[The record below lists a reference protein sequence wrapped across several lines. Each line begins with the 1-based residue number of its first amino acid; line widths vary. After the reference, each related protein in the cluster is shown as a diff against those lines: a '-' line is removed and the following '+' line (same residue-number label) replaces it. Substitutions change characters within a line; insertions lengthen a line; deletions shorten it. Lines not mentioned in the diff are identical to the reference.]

1 MIRIDHISFEF
12 AAADERFV
20 HDLYADWDGFCRNCF
35 EKTVDECFSPLD
47 KDRVLREIE
56 LLELDLGG
64 ILEED
69 FYREFPRR
77 LKAELL
83 KVLPSWGIPTES
95 ERKKTDASR
104 LENLLFYLEHG
115 YQKVEWDDSAF
126 GLTEELDWAVSQ
138 QALHAESIVSLC
150 MKKNHALRRLLW
162 QTSDDKALIRLYADL
177 LSTSSFGLHEK
188 RRFLAILLEMKPGIP
203 VRFIHEDTDDNRL
216 QGMAELLDTLSVRRI
231 METETEEHA
240 EVDLPPYW
248 HYLYEW
254 LINYYPFNG
263 IAIFGGKGDFICHL
277 HHRLLTFIR
286 KRNYSFYLS
295 KQELTVN
302 FLLEVFGT
310 DYYRDVLNAIYDLQP
325 HYADGSPV
333 YDGYLNR
340 ELYRIFLQLSLLR
353 LPMAGES
360 PKEKL
365 DSGWKQT
372 AYSTDMEMVAEYL
385 NDTQKSI
392 ADKRSLFRLLTKEK
406 PEILMD
412 WLQSE
417 AAKDN
422 ALLSVIANMVD
433 TDLLNR
439 LLSSVSFMAMEV
451 VDQVRTYLLN
461 HISKTEWLKGISET
475 QFNFIFCKAVLLWI
489 ENEHCGLSE
498 SERIEQL
505 LHQFYQEISSGS
517 NESSIKI
524 LSEKLYLSE
533 DVWKQDA
540 GNGKI
545 RVDILKLRQI
555 LADKSIPELVKRR
568 MTALFLEQ
576 SIENEENAIWLLHE
590 HEVLEYTLTLIS
602 EPVLEEI
609 IRQSVVRMNGI
620 SHITEL
626 LSLFDW
632 LVTNEQ
638 ALSAYLKDR
647 TSGLKVQMVLWLA
660 KVSQSSIKM
669 EGTAREILYL
679 LLMALFGKE
688 NIPVVIKQIFQ
699 GSIRETETRN
709 EEYDDMEAV
718 LDLLM
723 TIEAGNGNPAKV
735 RFEEWVRKTKKDS
748 DILPI
753 LLENRWNAGN
763 GFTDWLEDATIS
775 TDGKRELL
783 QRMVVEK
790 VHEWV
795 GLLRR
800 QPEESK
806 AVMFVATYLSAPL
819 LLQSVAQADF
829 RQAAVLSETIEWLQ
843 CKADGIPF
851 LTGNDRLLST
861 ALSEAL
867 LFFMQDRDT
876 LGGRSLTEKEVVKKF
891 LAHLYF
897 VYTGKTD
904 FQSDAEWTNLPVNLA
919 VDLEME
925 VWQDVRED
933 EFADVLLQ
941 KNISNTIFSHHIV
954 SVLEKYPEKFLA
966 WLEKDADLVL
976 IKRIV
981 DVSDITIL
989 GQLSLFLSAIAGFE
1003 YPDDFR
1009 RLTGWLSSATFVVY
1023 CPVPDDFRRLTGWLS
1038 RFANDRIFTSD
1049 ITRVL
1054 LLWVRETNWK
1064 KQTPE
1069 QMEDYFISRLF
1080 GKNVARLPIEWITD
1094 NTLPESVR
1102 KRMLYNHI
1110 FFRPKEL
1117 LDYIRQSVVRN
1128 TLHTDKWLEWM
1139 NTGEWLRLVAS
1150 LSLSQ
1155 AELLQQ
1161 VMDYILIS
1169 YPVQKEHLET
1179 ALATYIIEN
1188 PSEEWAYNS
1197 REEKIRSFVKSLPI
1211 LQEKTENEFKNIVNM
1226 ISEKL
1231 MPEEEK
1237 NWLTGEP
1244 MSDPKIFFIDNA
1256 GLCLLSAWFLRLLS
1270 MLDYLNE
1277 ARKDIK
1283 DTKSRIRAIFLLQ
1296 YLTCQEEKEYRET
1309 ELVFNRLLVGLPM
1322 HIPLPKRL
1330 ELTAE
1335 EKQIADS
1342 LLSAVKAYWPKM
1354 NGTSMKGFLQS
1365 FVTRTGRLEEQ
1376 DEKWVLTVD
1385 DKAFD
1390 ILLDSIPW
1398 GFRQIRLPWLKKY
1411 IQVKWHE
1418 KQEF

>member
-64 ILEED
+64 IPEED

-138 QALHAESIVSLC
+138 QALHAESIASLC

-162 QTSDDKALIRLYADL
+162 QTSDDKALIRLYTDL
-177 LSTSSFGLHEK
+177 LSMSSFGLHEK

-372 AYSTDMEMVAEYL
+372 AYPTDMEMVAEYL

-406 PEILMD
+406 PEILTD

-417 AAKDN
+417 ATKDN
-422 ALLSVIANMVD
+422 ALFSVIANMVD

-461 HISKTEWLKGISET
+461 HISKTEYLKGISET

-517 NESSIKI
+517 NESSNKI

-609 IRQSVVRMNGI
+609 IRQSVLQMNGI

-647 TSGLKVQMVLWLA
+647 TFGLKVQMVLWLA

-699 GSIRETETRN
+699 GSIRETETGN

-735 RFEEWVRKTKKDS
+735 RFEEWVRQTKKDS
-748 DILPI
+748 DVLPI
-753 LLENRWNAGN
+753 LLENRWSAGN

-876 LGGRSLTEKEVVKKF
+876 LGGRSLTEKEVVKKI

-989 GQLSLFLSAIAGFE
+989 GQLSLFLSAVAGFE
-1003 YPDDFR
+1003 Y
-1009 RLTGWLSSATFVVY
+1009 
-1023 CPVPDDFRRLTGWLS
+1023 PDDFRRLTGWLS

-1080 GKNVARLPIEWITD
+1080 GKNVARLPIEWIAD

-1110 FFRPKEL
+1110 FFQPKEL

-1211 LQEKTENEFKNIVNM
+1211 LQEKTENELKNIVNM

-1237 NWLTGEP
+1237 NWLIGEP

-1296 YLTCQEEKEYRET
+1296 YLTYQEEKEYRET

-1342 LLSAVKAYWPKM
+1342 LLSAVKAHWPKM

-1390 ILLDSIPW
+1390 ILLDSVPW

-1418 KQEF
+1418 K

>member
-64 ILEED
+64 IPEED

-162 QTSDDKALIRLYADL
+162 QTSDDKALIRLYTDL
-177 LSTSSFGLHEK
+177 LSMSSFGLHEK

-372 AYSTDMEMVAEYL
+372 AYPTDMEMVAEYL

-406 PEILMD
+406 PEILTD

-422 ALLSVIANMVD
+422 ALFSVIANMVD

-461 HISKTEWLKGISET
+461 HISKTEYLKGISET

-517 NESSIKI
+517 NESSNKI

-609 IRQSVVRMNGI
+609 IRQSVLRMNGI

-647 TSGLKVQMVLWLA
+647 TFGLKVQMVLWLA

-699 GSIRETETRN
+699 GSIRETETGN

-753 LLENRWNAGN
+753 LLENRWSAGN

-904 FQSDAEWTNLPVNLA
+904 FQSDTEWTNLPVNLA

-1009 RLTGWLSSATFVVY
+1009 RLTGWLS
-1023 CPVPDDFRRLTGWLS
+1023 

-1080 GKNVARLPIEWITD
+1080 GKNVARLPIEWIAD

-1211 LQEKTENEFKNIVNM
+1211 LQEKTENELKNIVNM

-1237 NWLTGEP
+1237 NWLIGEP

-1342 LLSAVKAYWPKM
+1342 LLSAVKAHWPKM

-1390 ILLDSIPW
+1390 ILLDSVPW
-1398 GFRQIRLPWLKKY
+1398 GFRQIRLPWMKKY

>member
-64 ILEED
+64 ISEED

-104 LENLLFYLEHG
+104 LENLLFYLEYG

-138 QALHAESIVSLC
+138 QALHAESIASLC

-162 QTSDDKALIRLYADL
+162 QTSDDKALIRLYTDL
-177 LSTSSFGLHEK
+177 LSMASFGLHEK

-372 AYSTDMEMVAEYL
+372 AYPTDMEMVAEYL

-406 PEILMD
+406 PEILTD

-422 ALLSVIANMVD
+422 ALFSVIANMVD

-498 SERIEQL
+498 SECIEQL

-647 TSGLKVQMVLWLA
+647 TFGLKVQMVLWLA

-699 GSIRETETRN
+699 GSIRETETGN

-753 LLENRWNAGN
+753 LLENRWSAGN

-904 FQSDAEWTNLPVNLA
+904 FQSDTEWTNLPVNLA

-989 GQLSLFLSAIAGFE
+989 GQLSLFLSAVAGFE
-1003 YPDDFR
+1003 Y
-1009 RLTGWLSSATFVVY
+1009 
-1023 CPVPDDFRRLTGWLS
+1023 PDDFRRLTGWLS

-1080 GKNVARLPIEWITD
+1080 GKNVARLPIEWIAD

-1211 LQEKTENEFKNIVNM
+1211 LQEKTENELKNIVNM

-1237 NWLTGEP
+1237 NWLIGEP

-1296 YLTCQEEKEYRET
+1296 YLTYQEEKEYRET

-1342 LLSAVKAYWPKM
+1342 LLSAVKAHWPKM

-1390 ILLDSIPW
+1390 ILLDSVPW

-1418 KQEF
+1418 K

>member
-64 ILEED
+64 IPEED

-138 QALHAESIVSLC
+138 QALHAESIASLC

-162 QTSDDKALIRLYADL
+162 QTSDDKALIRLYTDL
-177 LSTSSFGLHEK
+177 LSMSSFGLHEK

-372 AYSTDMEMVAEYL
+372 AYPTDMEMVAEYL

-422 ALLSVIANMVD
+422 ALFSVIANMVD

-647 TSGLKVQMVLWLA
+647 TFGLKVQMVLWLA

-753 LLENRWNAGN
+753 LLENRWSAGN

-783 QRMVVEK
+783 QRMVVKK

-925 VWQDVRED
+925 VWRDVRED

-989 GQLSLFLSAIAGFE
+989 GQLSLFLSAVAGFE
-1003 YPDDFR
+1003 Y
-1009 RLTGWLSSATFVVY
+1009 
-1023 CPVPDDFRRLTGWLS
+1023 PDDFRRLTGWLS

-1080 GKNVARLPIEWITD
+1080 GKNVARLPIEWIAD

-1237 NWLTGEP
+1237 NWLIGEP

-1296 YLTCQEEKEYRET
+1296 YLTCQEEKEYQET

-1342 LLSAVKAYWPKM
+1342 LLSAVKAHWPKM

>member
-64 ILEED
+64 IPEED

-162 QTSDDKALIRLYADL
+162 QTSDDKALIRLYTDL
-177 LSTSSFGLHEK
+177 LSMSSFGLHEK

-372 AYSTDMEMVAEYL
+372 AYPADMEMVAEYL

-406 PEILMD
+406 PEILTD

-422 ALLSVIANMVD
+422 ALFSVIANMVD

-498 SERIEQL
+498 SECIEQL

-609 IRQSVVRMNGI
+609 IRQSAVRMNGI

-647 TSGLKVQMVLWLA
+647 TFGLKVQMVLWLA

-699 GSIRETETRN
+699 GSIRETETGN

-753 LLENRWNAGN
+753 LLENRWSAGN

-904 FQSDAEWTNLPVNLA
+904 FQSDTEWTNLPVNLA

-989 GQLSLFLSAIAGFE
+989 GQLSLFLSAVAGFE
-1003 YPDDFR
+1003 Y
-1009 RLTGWLSSATFVVY
+1009 
-1023 CPVPDDFRRLTGWLS
+1023 PDDFRRLTGWLS

-1069 QMEDYFISRLF
+1069 QIEDYFISRLF
-1080 GKNVARLPIEWITD
+1080 GKNIARLPIEWIAD

-1342 LLSAVKAYWPKM
+1342 LLSAVKAHWPKM

-1390 ILLDSIPW
+1390 ILLDSVPW
-1398 GFRQIRLPWLKKY
+1398 GFRQIRLPWMKKY

>member
-64 ILEED
+64 ISEED

-104 LENLLFYLEHG
+104 LENLLFYLEYG

-138 QALHAESIVSLC
+138 QALHAESIASLC

-162 QTSDDKALIRLYADL
+162 QTSDDKALIRLYTDL
-177 LSTSSFGLHEK
+177 LSMSSFGLHEK

-360 PKEKL
+360 PKEKQ

-372 AYSTDMEMVAEYL
+372 AYPTDMEMVAEYL

-439 LLSSVSFMAMEV
+439 LLASVSFMAMEV

-461 HISKTEWLKGISET
+461 HISKTEYLKGISET

-609 IRQSVVRMNGI
+609 IRQSVLRMNGI

-647 TSGLKVQMVLWLA
+647 TFGLKVQMVLWLA

-1009 RLTGWLSSATFVVY
+1009 RLTGWLS
-1023 CPVPDDFRRLTGWLS
+1023 

-1080 GKNVARLPIEWITD
+1080 GKNVARLPIEWIAD

-1211 LQEKTENEFKNIVNM
+1211 LQEKTENELKNIVNM

-1237 NWLTGEP
+1237 NWLIGEP
-1244 MSDPKIFFIDNA
+1244 MSDPKIFFIDNT

-1342 LLSAVKAYWPKM
+1342 LLSAVKAHWPKM

-1390 ILLDSIPW
+1390 ILLDSVPW
-1398 GFRQIRLPWLKKY
+1398 GFRQIRLPWMKKY

>member
-372 AYSTDMEMVAEYL
+372 AYPTDMEMVAEYL

-406 PEILMD
+406 PEILTD

-422 ALLSVIANMVD
+422 ALFSVIANMVD

-498 SERIEQL
+498 SECIEQL

-620 SHITEL
+620 SHIAEL

-647 TSGLKVQMVLWLA
+647 TFGLKIQMVLWLA

-735 RFEEWVRKTKKDS
+735 RFEEWVRQIKKDS
-748 DILPI
+748 DVLPI
-753 LLENRWNAGN
+753 LLENRWSAGN

-989 GQLSLFLSAIAGFE
+989 GQLSLFLSAVAGFE
-1003 YPDDFR
+1003 Y
-1009 RLTGWLSSATFVVY
+1009 
-1023 CPVPDDFRRLTGWLS
+1023 PDDFRRLTGWLS

-1080 GKNVARLPIEWITD
+1080 GKNVARLPIEWIAD

-1139 NTGEWLRLVAS
+1139 NTGEWLRLVVS

-1237 NWLTGEP
+1237 NWLIGEP

-1296 YLTCQEEKEYRET
+1296 YLTYQEEKEYWET

-1342 LLSAVKAYWPKM
+1342 LLSAVKAHWPKM

>member
-35 EKTVDECFSPLD
+35 EKTVDECLSPLD

-64 ILEED
+64 IPEED

-372 AYSTDMEMVAEYL
+372 AYPTDMEMVAEYL

-406 PEILMD
+406 PEILTD

-422 ALLSVIANMVD
+422 ALFSVIANMVD

-498 SERIEQL
+498 SECIEQL

-620 SHITEL
+620 SHIAEL

-647 TSGLKVQMVLWLA
+647 TFGLKIQMVLWLA

-735 RFEEWVRKTKKDS
+735 RFEEWVRQIKKDS
-748 DILPI
+748 DVLPI
-753 LLENRWNAGN
+753 LLENRWSAGN

-897 VYTGKTD
+897 VYIGKTD

-1009 RLTGWLSSATFVVY
+1009 RLTGWLS
-1023 CPVPDDFRRLTGWLS
+1023 

-1080 GKNVARLPIEWITD
+1080 GKNVARLPIEWIAD

-1211 LQEKTENEFKNIVNM
+1211 LQEKTENELKNIVNM

-1237 NWLTGEP
+1237 NWLIGEP

-1296 YLTCQEEKEYRET
+1296 YLTYQEEKEYRET

-1342 LLSAVKAYWPKM
+1342 LLSAVKAHWPKM

-1390 ILLDSIPW
+1390 ILLDSVPW

-1418 KQEF
+1418 K

>member
-64 ILEED
+64 IPEED

-162 QTSDDKALIRLYADL
+162 QTSDDKALIRLYTDL
-177 LSTSSFGLHEK
+177 LSMSSFGLHEK

-372 AYSTDMEMVAEYL
+372 AYPTDMEMVAEYL

-647 TSGLKVQMVLWLA
+647 TFGLKVQMVLWLA

-1009 RLTGWLSSATFVVY
+1009 RLTGWLS
-1023 CPVPDDFRRLTGWLS
+1023 

-1080 GKNVARLPIEWITD
+1080 GKNVARLPIEWIAD

-1211 LQEKTENEFKNIVNM
+1211 LQEKTENELKNIVNM

-1231 MPEEEK
+1231 MLEEEK
-1237 NWLTGEP
+1237 NWLIGEP

-1296 YLTCQEEKEYRET
+1296 YLTYQEEKEYRET

-1342 LLSAVKAYWPKM
+1342 LLSAVKAHWPKM

-1390 ILLDSIPW
+1390 ILLDSVPW
-1398 GFRQIRLPWLKKY
+1398 GFRQIRLPWMKKY

>member
-1 MIRIDHISFEF
+1 MIRIDHISLEF

-47 KDRVLREIE
+47 KDRVLHEIE

-64 ILEED
+64 IPEED

-138 QALHAESIVSLC
+138 QALHAESIASLC

-162 QTSDDKALIRLYADL
+162 QTSDDKALIRLYTDL
-177 LSTSSFGLHEK
+177 LSMSSFGLHEK

-372 AYSTDMEMVAEYL
+372 AYPTDMEMVAEYL

-406 PEILMD
+406 PEILTD

-422 ALLSVIANMVD
+422 ALFSVIANMVD

-461 HISKTEWLKGISET
+461 HISKTEYLKGISET

-517 NESSIKI
+517 NESSNKI

-609 IRQSVVRMNGI
+609 IRQSVLRMNGI

-647 TSGLKVQMVLWLA
+647 TFGLKVQMVLWLA

-735 RFEEWVRKTKKDS
+735 RFEEWVRQIKKDS
-748 DILPI
+748 DVLPI
-753 LLENRWNAGN
+753 LLENRWSAGN

-989 GQLSLFLSAIAGFE
+989 GQLSLFLSAVAGFE
-1003 YPDDFR
+1003 Y
-1009 RLTGWLSSATFVVY
+1009 
-1023 CPVPDDFRRLTGWLS
+1023 PDDFRRLTGWLS

-1080 GKNVARLPIEWITD
+1080 GKNVARLPIEWIAD

-1110 FFRPKEL
+1110 FFQPKEL

-1237 NWLTGEP
+1237 NWLIGEP

-1342 LLSAVKAYWPKM
+1342 LLSAVKAHWPKM

-1376 DEKWVLTVD
+1376 DEKWVLIVD
-1385 DKAFD
+1385 DRTYD
-1390 ILLDSIPW
+1390 ILLDSVPW
-1398 GFRQIRLPWLKKY
+1398 GFRQIRLPWMKKY

>member
-64 ILEED
+64 ISEED

-162 QTSDDKALIRLYADL
+162 QTSDDKALIRLYTDL
-177 LSTSSFGLHEK
+177 LSMSSFGLHEK

-365 DSGWKQT
+365 DSEWKQT
-372 AYSTDMEMVAEYL
+372 AYPTDMEMVAEYL

-406 PEILMD
+406 PEILTD

-422 ALLSVIANMVD
+422 ALFSVIANMVD

-498 SERIEQL
+498 SECIEQL

-609 IRQSVVRMNGI
+609 IRQSVLRMNGI

-647 TSGLKVQMVLWLA
+647 TFGLKVQMVLWLA

-699 GSIRETETRN
+699 GSIRETETGN

-735 RFEEWVRKTKKDS
+735 RFEEWVRQIKKDS
-748 DILPI
+748 DVLPI
-753 LLENRWNAGN
+753 LLENRWSAGN

-1009 RLTGWLSSATFVVY
+1009 RLTGWLS
-1023 CPVPDDFRRLTGWLS
+1023 

-1080 GKNVARLPIEWITD
+1080 GKNVARLPIEWIAD

-1110 FFRPKEL
+1110 FFQPKEL

-1237 NWLTGEP
+1237 NWLIGEP

-1296 YLTCQEEKEYRET
+1296 YLTYQEEKEYRET

-1342 LLSAVKAYWPKM
+1342 LLSAVKAHWPKM

>member
-64 ILEED
+64 IPEED

-126 GLTEELDWAVSQ
+126 GLTEELDWVVSQ

-162 QTSDDKALIRLYADL
+162 QTSDDKALIRLYTDL
-177 LSTSSFGLHEK
+177 LSMSSFGLHEK

-372 AYSTDMEMVAEYL
+372 AYPTDMEMVAEYL

-406 PEILMD
+406 PEILTD

-461 HISKTEWLKGISET
+461 HISKTEYLKGISET

-505 LHQFYQEISSGS
+505 LHQFYQEILSGS

-602 EPVLEEI
+602 QPVLEEI
-609 IRQSVVRMNGI
+609 IRQSIVRMNGI

-647 TSGLKVQMVLWLA
+647 TFGLKVQMVLWLA

-904 FQSDAEWTNLPVNLA
+904 FQSDAEWMNLPVNLA

-1009 RLTGWLSSATFVVY
+1009 RLTGWLS
-1023 CPVPDDFRRLTGWLS
+1023 

-1080 GKNVARLPIEWITD
+1080 GKNVARLPIEWIAD

-1211 LQEKTENEFKNIVNM
+1211 LQEKRENELKNIVNM

-1237 NWLTGEP
+1237 NWLIGEP

-1296 YLTCQEEKEYRET
+1296 YLTCQEEKEYREI

-1342 LLSAVKAYWPKM
+1342 LLSAVKAHWPKM

>member
-365 DSGWKQT
+365 DSEWKQT
-372 AYSTDMEMVAEYL
+372 AYPTDMEMVAEYL

-406 PEILMD
+406 PEILTD

-422 ALLSVIANMVD
+422 ALFSVIANMVD

-498 SERIEQL
+498 SECIEQL

-647 TSGLKVQMVLWLA
+647 TFGLKVQMVLWLA

-699 GSIRETETRN
+699 GSIRETETGN

-735 RFEEWVRKTKKDS
+735 RFEEWVRQIKKDS

-1003 YPDDFR
+1003 Y
-1009 RLTGWLSSATFVVY
+1009 
-1023 CPVPDDFRRLTGWLS
+1023 PDDFRRLTGWLS

>member
-64 ILEED
+64 IPEED

-162 QTSDDKALIRLYADL
+162 QTSDDKALIRLYTDL
-177 LSTSSFGLHEK
+177 LSMSSFGLHEK

-216 QGMAELLDTLSVRRI
+216 QGMAELLDTLSVCRI

-372 AYSTDMEMVAEYL
+372 AYPTDMEMVAEYL

-406 PEILMD
+406 PEILTD

-422 ALLSVIANMVD
+422 ALFSVIANMVD

-461 HISKTEWLKGISET
+461 RISKTEYLKGISET

-517 NESSIKI
+517 NESSNKI

-602 EPVLEEI
+602 QPVLEEI

-620 SHITEL
+620 SHIAEL

-647 TSGLKVQMVLWLA
+647 TFGLKVQMVLWLA

-679 LLMALFGKE
+679 LFMALFGKE
-688 NIPVVIKQIFQ
+688 NILVVIKQIFQ
-699 GSIRETETRN
+699 GSIRETETGN

-735 RFEEWVRKTKKDS
+735 RFEEWVRQTKKDS
-748 DILPI
+748 DVLPI
-753 LLENRWNAGN
+753 QLENRWSAGN

-904 FQSDAEWTNLPVNLA
+904 FQSDTEWTNLPVNLA

-989 GQLSLFLSAIAGFE
+989 GQLSLFLSAVAGFE
-1003 YPDDFR
+1003 Y
-1009 RLTGWLSSATFVVY
+1009 
-1023 CPVPDDFRRLTGWLS
+1023 PDDFRRLTGWLS

-1080 GKNVARLPIEWITD
+1080 GKNVARLPIEWIAD

-1150 LSLSQ
+1150 QSLSQ

-1211 LQEKTENEFKNIVNM
+1211 LQEKTENELKNIVNM

-1237 NWLTGEP
+1237 NWLIGEP
-1244 MSDPKIFFIDNA
+1244 MSDPKIFFIDNT

-1342 LLSAVKAYWPKM
+1342 LLSAVKAHWPKM

>member
-162 QTSDDKALIRLYADL
+162 QTSDDKALIRLYTDL
-177 LSTSSFGLHEK
+177 LSMSSFGLHEK

-365 DSGWKQT
+365 DSEWKQT
-372 AYSTDMEMVAEYL
+372 AYPTDMEMVAEYL

-406 PEILMD
+406 PEILTD

-422 ALLSVIANMVD
+422 ALFSVIANMVD

-498 SERIEQL
+498 SECIEQL

-620 SHITEL
+620 SHIAEL

-647 TSGLKVQMVLWLA
+647 TFGLKIQMVLWLA

-735 RFEEWVRKTKKDS
+735 RFEEWVRQIKKDS
-748 DILPI
+748 DVLPI
-753 LLENRWNAGN
+753 LLENRWSAGN

-843 CKADGIPF
+843 CKTDGIPF

-989 GQLSLFLSAIAGFE
+989 GQLSLFLSAVAGFE
-1003 YPDDFR
+1003 Y
-1009 RLTGWLSSATFVVY
+1009 
-1023 CPVPDDFRRLTGWLS
+1023 PDDFRRLTGWLS

-1080 GKNVARLPIEWITD
+1080 GKNVARLPIEWIAD

-1237 NWLTGEP
+1237 NWLIGEP

-1296 YLTCQEEKEYRET
+1296 YLTYQEEKEYWET

-1342 LLSAVKAYWPKM
+1342 LLSAVKAHWPKM

>member
-64 ILEED
+64 ISEED

-162 QTSDDKALIRLYADL
+162 QTSDDKALIRLYTDL
-177 LSTSSFGLHEK
+177 LSMSSFGLHEK

-365 DSGWKQT
+365 DSEWKQT
-372 AYSTDMEMVAEYL
+372 AYPTDMEMVAEYL

-406 PEILMD
+406 PEILTD

-422 ALLSVIANMVD
+422 ALFSVIANMVD

-498 SERIEQL
+498 SECIEQL

-647 TSGLKVQMVLWLA
+647 TFGLKVQMVLWLA

-699 GSIRETETRN
+699 GSIRETETGN

-753 LLENRWNAGN
+753 LLENRWSAGN

-891 LAHLYF
+891 LVHLYF

-1009 RLTGWLSSATFVVY
+1009 RLTGWLS
-1023 CPVPDDFRRLTGWLS
+1023 

-1080 GKNVARLPIEWITD
+1080 GKNVARLPIEWIAD

-1237 NWLTGEP
+1237 NWLIGEP

-1342 LLSAVKAYWPKM
+1342 LLSAVKAHWPKM

-1385 DKAFD
+1385 DRTYD
-1390 ILLDSIPW
+1390 ILLDSVPW
-1398 GFRQIRLPWLKKY
+1398 GFRQIRLPWMKKY

>member
-1 MIRIDHISFEF
+1 MIRIDHISLEF

-47 KDRVLREIE
+47 KDRVLHEIE

-64 ILEED
+64 IPEED

-138 QALHAESIVSLC
+138 QALHAESIASLC

-162 QTSDDKALIRLYADL
+162 QTSDDKALIRLYTDL
-177 LSTSSFGLHEK
+177 LSMSSFGLHEK

-365 DSGWKQT
+365 DSEWKQT
-372 AYSTDMEMVAEYL
+372 AYPTDMEMVAEYL

-406 PEILMD
+406 PEILTD

-422 ALLSVIANMVD
+422 ALFSVIANMVD

-498 SERIEQL
+498 SECIEQL

-609 IRQSVVRMNGI
+609 IRQSVLRMNGI

-647 TSGLKVQMVLWLA
+647 TFGLKVQMVLWLA

-699 GSIRETETRN
+699 GSIRETETGN

-735 RFEEWVRKTKKDS
+735 RFEEWVRQIKKDS
-748 DILPI
+748 DVLPI
-753 LLENRWNAGN
+753 LLENRWSAGN

-904 FQSDAEWTNLPVNLA
+904 FQSDTEWTNLPVNLA

-1009 RLTGWLSSATFVVY
+1009 RLTGWLS
-1023 CPVPDDFRRLTGWLS
+1023 

-1080 GKNVARLPIEWITD
+1080 GKNVARLPIEWIAD

-1237 NWLTGEP
+1237 NWLIGEP

-1296 YLTCQEEKEYRET
+1296 YLTYQEEKEYWET

-1342 LLSAVKAYWPKM
+1342 LLSAVKAHWPKM

>member
-302 FLLEVFGT
+302 FLLEAFGT

-372 AYSTDMEMVAEYL
+372 AYPTDMEMVAEYL

-406 PEILMD
+406 PEILTD

-422 ALLSVIANMVD
+422 ALFSVIANMVD

-498 SERIEQL
+498 SECIEQL

-620 SHITEL
+620 SHIAEL

-647 TSGLKVQMVLWLA
+647 TFGLKIQMVLWLA

-723 TIEAGNGNPAKV
+723 TIEAGNGTPAKV
-735 RFEEWVRKTKKDS
+735 RFEEWVRQIKKDS
-748 DILPI
+748 DVLPI
-753 LLENRWNAGN
+753 LLENRWSAGN

-989 GQLSLFLSAIAGFE
+989 GQLSLFLSAVAGFE
-1003 YPDDFR
+1003 Y
-1009 RLTGWLSSATFVVY
+1009 
-1023 CPVPDDFRRLTGWLS
+1023 PDDFRRLTGWLS

-1080 GKNVARLPIEWITD
+1080 GKNVARLPIEWIAD

-1231 MPEEEK
+1231 MPDEEK
-1237 NWLTGEP
+1237 NWLIGEP

-1296 YLTCQEEKEYRET
+1296 YLTYQEEKEYWET

-1342 LLSAVKAYWPKM
+1342 LLSAVKAHWPKM

>member
-35 EKTVDECFSPLD
+35 EKTVDECLSPLD

-64 ILEED
+64 IPEED

-83 KVLPSWGIPTES
+83 KVLPSWGILTES

-162 QTSDDKALIRLYADL
+162 QTSDDKALIRLYTDL
-177 LSTSSFGLHEK
+177 LSMSSFGLHEK

-372 AYSTDMEMVAEYL
+372 AYPTDMEMVAEYL

-406 PEILMD
+406 PEILTD

-422 ALLSVIANMVD
+422 ALFSVIANMVD
-433 TDLLNR
+433 TDLLNH

-461 HISKTEWLKGISET
+461 HISKTEYLKGISET

-517 NESSIKI
+517 NESSNKI

-533 DVWKQDA
+533 DVWKQNA

-576 SIENEENAIWLLHE
+576 SIENEENAIWLLYE
-590 HEVLEYTLTLIS
+590 HEVLEYTFTLIS

-609 IRQSVVRMNGI
+609 IRQSVLRMNGI

-626 LSLFDW
+626 LSLFNW

-647 TSGLKVQMVLWLA
+647 TFGLKVQMVLWLA

-699 GSIRETETRN
+699 GSIRETETGN
-709 EEYDDMEAV
+709 EGYDDMEAV

-735 RFEEWVRKTKKDS
+735 RFEEWVRQTQKDS
-748 DILPI
+748 DVLPI
-753 LLENRWNAGN
+753 LLENRWSAGN

-819 LLQSVAQADF
+819 LLQSMAQADF

-904 FQSDAEWTNLPVNLA
+904 FQSDTEWTNLPVNLA

-989 GQLSLFLSAIAGFE
+989 GQLSLFLSAVAGFE
-1003 YPDDFR
+1003 Y
-1009 RLTGWLSSATFVVY
+1009 
-1023 CPVPDDFRRLTGWLS
+1023 PDDFRRLTGWLS

-1054 LLWVRETNWK
+1054 LLWVKETNWK
-1064 KQTPE
+1064 KQTLE

-1080 GKNVARLPIEWITD
+1080 GKNVARLPIEWIAD

-1150 LSLSQ
+1150 QSLSQ

-1211 LQEKTENEFKNIVNM
+1211 LQEKTENELKNIVNM

-1237 NWLTGEP
+1237 NWLIGEP

-1342 LLSAVKAYWPKM
+1342 LLSAVKAHWPKM

-1376 DEKWVLTVD
+1376 DETWVLTVD

>member
-64 ILEED
+64 ISEED

-104 LENLLFYLEHG
+104 LENLLFYLEYG

-138 QALHAESIVSLC
+138 QALHAESIASLC

-162 QTSDDKALIRLYADL
+162 QTSDDKALIRLYTDL
-177 LSTSSFGLHEK
+177 LSMSSFGLHEK

-360 PKEKL
+360 PKEKQ

-372 AYSTDMEMVAEYL
+372 AYPTDMEMVAEYL

-498 SERIEQL
+498 SECIEQL

-609 IRQSVVRMNGI
+609 IRQSIVRMNGI

-647 TSGLKVQMVLWLA
+647 TFGLKVQMVLWLA

-904 FQSDAEWTNLPVNLA
+904 FQSDAEWMNLPVNLA

-1009 RLTGWLSSATFVVY
+1009 RLTGWLS
-1023 CPVPDDFRRLTGWLS
+1023 

-1080 GKNVARLPIEWITD
+1080 GKNVARLPIEWIAD

-1117 LDYIRQSVVRN
+1117 LAYIRQSVVRN

-1211 LQEKTENEFKNIVNM
+1211 LQEKRENELKNIVNM

-1237 NWLTGEP
+1237 NWLIGEP

-1296 YLTCQEEKEYRET
+1296 YLTCQEEKEYREI

-1342 LLSAVKAYWPKM
+1342 LLSAVKAHWPKM

>member
-64 ILEED
+64 ISEED

-104 LENLLFYLEHG
+104 LENLLFYLEYG

-138 QALHAESIVSLC
+138 QALHAESIASLC

-162 QTSDDKALIRLYADL
+162 QTSDDKALIRLYTDL
-177 LSTSSFGLHEK
+177 LSMSSFGLHEK

-372 AYSTDMEMVAEYL
+372 AYPTDMEMVAEYL

-406 PEILMD
+406 PEILTD

-422 ALLSVIANMVD
+422 ALFSVIANMVD

-461 HISKTEWLKGISET
+461 HISKTEYLKGISET

-517 NESSIKI
+517 NESSNKI

-609 IRQSVVRMNGI
+609 IRQSVLQMNGI

-647 TSGLKVQMVLWLA
+647 TFGLKVQMVLWLA

-699 GSIRETETRN
+699 GSIRETETGN

-735 RFEEWVRKTKKDS
+735 RFEEWVRQTKKDS
-748 DILPI
+748 DVLPI
-753 LLENRWNAGN
+753 LLENRWSAGN

-904 FQSDAEWTNLPVNLA
+904 FQSDTEWTNLPVNLA

-1009 RLTGWLSSATFVVY
+1009 RLTGWLS
-1023 CPVPDDFRRLTGWLS
+1023 

-1080 GKNVARLPIEWITD
+1080 GKNLARLPIEWIAD

-1283 DTKSRIRAIFLLQ
+1283 DTKSRIRAMFLLQ
-1296 YLTCQEEKEYRET
+1296 YLTYQEEKEYRET

-1342 LLSAVKAYWPKM
+1342 LLSAVKAHWPKM

-1390 ILLDSIPW
+1390 ILLDSVPW
-1398 GFRQIRLPWLKKY
+1398 GFRQIRLPWMKKY

>member
-64 ILEED
+64 IPEED

-162 QTSDDKALIRLYADL
+162 QTSDDKALIRLYTDL
-177 LSTSSFGLHEK
+177 LSMSSFGLHEK

-365 DSGWKQT
+365 DSEWKQT
-372 AYSTDMEMVAEYL
+372 AYPTDMEMVAEYL

-406 PEILMD
+406 PEILTD

-422 ALLSVIANMVD
+422 ALFSVIANMVD

-498 SERIEQL
+498 SECIEQL

-647 TSGLKVQMVLWLA
+647 TFGLKVQMVLWLA

-699 GSIRETETRN
+699 GSIRETETGN

-753 LLENRWNAGN
+753 LLENRWSAGN

-904 FQSDAEWTNLPVNLA
+904 FQSDTEWTNLPVNLA

-1009 RLTGWLSSATFVVY
+1009 RLTGWLS
-1023 CPVPDDFRRLTGWLS
+1023 

-1080 GKNVARLPIEWITD
+1080 GKNVARLPIEWIAD

-1211 LQEKTENEFKNIVNM
+1211 LQEKTENELKNIVNM

-1237 NWLTGEP
+1237 NWLIGEP

-1296 YLTCQEEKEYRET
+1296 YLTYQEEKEYRET

-1342 LLSAVKAYWPKM
+1342 LLSAVKAHWPKM

-1390 ILLDSIPW
+1390 ILLDSVPW

-1418 KQEF
+1418 K

>member
-64 ILEED
+64 IPEED

-126 GLTEELDWAVSQ
+126 GLTEELDWVVSQ

-177 LSTSSFGLHEK
+177 LSMSSFGLHEK

-372 AYSTDMEMVAEYL
+372 AYPTDMEMVAEYL

-406 PEILMD
+406 PEILTD

-422 ALLSVIANMVD
+422 ALFSVIANMVD

-498 SERIEQL
+498 SECIEQL

-609 IRQSVVRMNGI
+609 IRQSIVRMNGI
-620 SHITEL
+620 SHIAEL

-647 TSGLKVQMVLWLA
+647 TFGLKVQMVLWLA

-709 EEYDDMEAV
+709 EEYDDREAV

-735 RFEEWVRKTKKDS
+735 RFEEWVRQTKKDS
-748 DILPI
+748 DVLPI
-753 LLENRWNAGN
+753 LLENRWSAGN

-897 VYTGKTD
+897 FYTGKTD
-904 FQSDAEWTNLPVNLA
+904 FQSDTEWTNLPVNLA

-1009 RLTGWLSSATFVVY
+1009 RLTGWLS
-1023 CPVPDDFRRLTGWLS
+1023 

-1080 GKNVARLPIEWITD
+1080 GKNVARLPIEWIAD

-1169 YPVQKEHLET
+1169 YPIQKEHLET

-1211 LQEKTENEFKNIVNM
+1211 LQEKTENELKNIVNM

-1237 NWLTGEP
+1237 NWLIGEP
-1244 MSDPKIFFIDNA
+1244 ISDPKIFFIDNA

-1309 ELVFNRLLVGLPM
+1309 ELVFNHLLVGLPM

-1342 LLSAVKAYWPKM
+1342 LLSAVKAHWPKM
-1354 NGTSMKGFLQS
+1354 NGTSVKGFLQS

-1385 DKAFD
+1385 DRTYD
-1390 ILLDSIPW
+1390 ILLDSVPW
-1398 GFRQIRLPWLKKY
+1398 GFRQIRLPWMKKY

>member
-64 ILEED
+64 ISEED

-162 QTSDDKALIRLYADL
+162 QTSDDKALIRLYTDL
-177 LSTSSFGLHEK
+177 LSMSSFGLHEK

-231 METETEEHA
+231 METETEEHT

-360 PKEKL
+360 PKEKQ

-372 AYSTDMEMVAEYL
+372 AYPTDMEMVAEYL

-439 LLSSVSFMAMEV
+439 LLASVSFMAMEV

-461 HISKTEWLKGISET
+461 HISKTEYLKGISET

-498 SERIEQL
+498 SECIEQL

-647 TSGLKVQMVLWLA
+647 TFGLKVQMVLWLA

-1009 RLTGWLSSATFVVY
+1009 RLTGWLS
-1023 CPVPDDFRRLTGWLS
+1023 

-1080 GKNVARLPIEWITD
+1080 GKNVARLPIEWIAD

-1211 LQEKTENEFKNIVNM
+1211 LQEKTENELKNIVNM

-1237 NWLTGEP
+1237 NWLIGEP

-1296 YLTCQEEKEYRET
+1296 YLTYQEEKEYRET

-1342 LLSAVKAYWPKM
+1342 LLSAVKAHWPKM

-1390 ILLDSIPW
+1390 ILLDSVPW

-1418 KQEF
+1418 K

>member
-64 ILEED
+64 IPEED

-138 QALHAESIVSLC
+138 QALHAESIASLC

-162 QTSDDKALIRLYADL
+162 QTSDDKALIRLYTDL
-177 LSTSSFGLHEK
+177 LSMSSFGLHEK

-372 AYSTDMEMVAEYL
+372 AYPTDMEMVAEYL

-422 ALLSVIANMVD
+422 ALFSVIANMVD

-647 TSGLKVQMVLWLA
+647 TFGLKVQMVLWLA

-753 LLENRWNAGN
+753 LLENRWSAGN
-763 GFTDWLEDATIS
+763 GFTNWLEDATIS

-783 QRMVVEK
+783 QRMVVKK

-925 VWQDVRED
+925 VWRDVRED

-989 GQLSLFLSAIAGFE
+989 GQLSLFLSAVAGFE
-1003 YPDDFR
+1003 Y
-1009 RLTGWLSSATFVVY
+1009 
-1023 CPVPDDFRRLTGWLS
+1023 PDDFRRLTGWLS

-1080 GKNVARLPIEWITD
+1080 GKNVARLPIEWIAD

-1237 NWLTGEP
+1237 NWLIGEP

-1296 YLTCQEEKEYRET
+1296 YLTCQEEKEYQET

-1342 LLSAVKAYWPKM
+1342 LLSAVKAHWPKM

>member
-64 ILEED
+64 ISEED

-126 GLTEELDWAVSQ
+126 GLTEELDWVVSQ

-162 QTSDDKALIRLYADL
+162 QTSDDKALIRLYTDL
-177 LSTSSFGLHEK
+177 LSMSSFGLHEK

-365 DSGWKQT
+365 DSEWKQT
-372 AYSTDMEMVAEYL
+372 AYPTDMEMVAEYL

-406 PEILMD
+406 PEILTD

-422 ALLSVIANMVD
+422 ALFSVIANMVD

-498 SERIEQL
+498 SECIEQL

-609 IRQSVVRMNGI
+609 IRQSIVRMNGI

-647 TSGLKVQMVLWLA
+647 TFGLKVQMVLWLA

-904 FQSDAEWTNLPVNLA
+904 FQSDAEWMNLPVNLA

-1009 RLTGWLSSATFVVY
+1009 RLTGWLS
-1023 CPVPDDFRRLTGWLS
+1023 

-1080 GKNVARLPIEWITD
+1080 GKNVARLPIEWIAD

-1110 FFRPKEL
+1110 FFQPKEL

-1237 NWLTGEP
+1237 NWLIGEP

-1342 LLSAVKAYWPKM
+1342 LLSAVKAHWPKM

>member
-64 ILEED
+64 ISEED

-104 LENLLFYLEHG
+104 LENLLFYLEYG

-138 QALHAESIVSLC
+138 QALHAESIASLC

-162 QTSDDKALIRLYADL
+162 QTSDDKALIRLYTDL
-177 LSTSSFGLHEK
+177 LSMSSFGLHEK

-360 PKEKL
+360 PKEKQ

-372 AYSTDMEMVAEYL
+372 AYPTDMEMVAEYL

-1009 RLTGWLSSATFVVY
+1009 RLTGWLS
-1023 CPVPDDFRRLTGWLS
+1023 

>member
-64 ILEED
+64 IPEED

-138 QALHAESIVSLC
+138 QALHAESIASLC

-162 QTSDDKALIRLYADL
+162 QTSDDKALIRLYTDL
-177 LSTSSFGLHEK
+177 LSMSSFGLHEK

-360 PKEKL
+360 SKEKL
-365 DSGWKQT
+365 DSEWKQT
-372 AYSTDMEMVAEYL
+372 AYPTDMEMVAEYL

-406 PEILMD
+406 PEILTD

-422 ALLSVIANMVD
+422 ALFSVIANMVD

-498 SERIEQL
+498 SECIEQL

-609 IRQSVVRMNGI
+609 IRQSIVRMNGI
-620 SHITEL
+620 SHIAEL

-647 TSGLKVQMVLWLA
+647 TFGLKVQMVLWLA

-688 NIPVVIKQIFQ
+688 NIPVVIKQILQ

-735 RFEEWVRKTKKDS
+735 RFEEWVRQTKKDS
-748 DILPI
+748 DVLPI
-753 LLENRWNAGN
+753 LLENRWSAGN

-783 QRMVVEK
+783 QRMVVKK

-989 GQLSLFLSAIAGFE
+989 GQLSLFLSAVAGFE
-1003 YPDDFR
+1003 Y
-1009 RLTGWLSSATFVVY
+1009 
-1023 CPVPDDFRRLTGWLS
+1023 PDDFRRLTGWLS

-1080 GKNVARLPIEWITD
+1080 GKNVARLPIEWIAD

>member
-64 ILEED
+64 ISEED

-104 LENLLFYLEHG
+104 LENLLFYLEYG

-138 QALHAESIVSLC
+138 QALHAESIASLC

-162 QTSDDKALIRLYADL
+162 QTSDDKTLIRLYTDL
-177 LSTSSFGLHEK
+177 LSMSSFGLHEK

-372 AYSTDMEMVAEYL
+372 AYPTDMEMVAEYL

-406 PEILMD
+406 PEILTD

-422 ALLSVIANMVD
+422 ALFSVIANMVD

-647 TSGLKVQMVLWLA
+647 TFGLKVQMVLWLA

-699 GSIRETETRN
+699 GSIRETETGN

-753 LLENRWNAGN
+753 LLENRWSAGN

-989 GQLSLFLSAIAGFE
+989 GQLSLFLSAVAGFE
-1003 YPDDFR
+1003 Y
-1009 RLTGWLSSATFVVY
+1009 
-1023 CPVPDDFRRLTGWLS
+1023 PDDFRRLTGWLS

-1080 GKNVARLPIEWITD
+1080 GKNVARLPIEWIAD

-1110 FFRPKEL
+1110 FFQPKEL

-1237 NWLTGEP
+1237 NWLIGEP

-1296 YLTCQEEKEYRET
+1296 YLTYQEEKEYRET

-1342 LLSAVKAYWPKM
+1342 LLSAVKAHWPKM

-1390 ILLDSIPW
+1390 ILLDSVPW
-1398 GFRQIRLPWLKKY
+1398 GFRQIRLPWMKKY

>member
-64 ILEED
+64 ISEED

-162 QTSDDKALIRLYADL
+162 QTSDDKALIRLYTDL
-177 LSTSSFGLHEK
+177 LSMSSFGLHEK
-188 RRFLAILLEMKPGIP
+188 GRFLAILLEMKPGIP

-365 DSGWKQT
+365 DSEWKQT
-372 AYSTDMEMVAEYL
+372 AYPTDMEMVAEYL

-406 PEILMD
+406 PEILTD

-498 SERIEQL
+498 SECIEQL

-620 SHITEL
+620 SHIAEL

-647 TSGLKVQMVLWLA
+647 TFGLKIQMVLWLA

-735 RFEEWVRKTKKDS
+735 RFEEWVRQIKKDS
-748 DILPI
+748 DVLPI
-753 LLENRWNAGN
+753 LLENRWSAGN

-989 GQLSLFLSAIAGFE
+989 GQLSLFLSAVAGFE
-1003 YPDDFR
+1003 Y
-1009 RLTGWLSSATFVVY
+1009 
-1023 CPVPDDFRRLTGWLS
+1023 PDDFRRLTGWLS

-1080 GKNVARLPIEWITD
+1080 GKNVARLPIEWIAD

-1237 NWLTGEP
+1237 NWLIGEP

-1296 YLTCQEEKEYRET
+1296 YLTYQEEKEYWET

-1342 LLSAVKAYWPKM
+1342 LLSAVKAHWPKM

-1390 ILLDSIPW
+1390 ILLDSVPW

-1418 KQEF
+1418 K

>member
-1 MIRIDHISFEF
+1 MIRIDHISLEF

-64 ILEED
+64 ISEED

-162 QTSDDKALIRLYADL
+162 QTSDDKALIRLYTDL
-177 LSTSSFGLHEK
+177 LSMSSFGLHEK

-365 DSGWKQT
+365 DSEWKQT
-372 AYSTDMEMVAEYL
+372 AYPTDMEMVAEYL

-406 PEILMD
+406 PEILTD

-422 ALLSVIANMVD
+422 ALFSVIANMVD

-498 SERIEQL
+498 SECIEQL

-647 TSGLKVQMVLWLA
+647 TFGLKVQMVLWLA

-699 GSIRETETRN
+699 GSIRETETGN

-753 LLENRWNAGN
+753 LLENRWSAGN

-904 FQSDAEWTNLPVNLA
+904 FQSDTEWTNLPVNLA

-1009 RLTGWLSSATFVVY
+1009 RLTGWLS
-1023 CPVPDDFRRLTGWLS
+1023 

-1080 GKNVARLPIEWITD
+1080 GKNVARLPIEWIAD

-1211 LQEKTENEFKNIVNM
+1211 LQEKTENELKNIVNM

-1237 NWLTGEP
+1237 NWLIGEP

-1296 YLTCQEEKEYRET
+1296 YLTYQEEKEYRET

-1342 LLSAVKAYWPKM
+1342 LLSAVKAHWPKM

-1390 ILLDSIPW
+1390 ILLDSVPW

-1418 KQEF
+1418 K

>member
-64 ILEED
+64 IPEED
-69 FYREFPRR
+69 FYRELPRR

-126 GLTEELDWAVSQ
+126 GLTEELDWVVSQ

-162 QTSDDKALIRLYADL
+162 QTSDDKALIRLYTDL
-177 LSTSSFGLHEK
+177 LSMSSFGLHEK

-372 AYSTDMEMVAEYL
+372 AYPTDMEMVAEYL

-406 PEILMD
+406 PEILTD

-498 SERIEQL
+498 SECIEQL

-609 IRQSVVRMNGI
+609 IRQSIVRMNGI
-620 SHITEL
+620 SHIAEL

-647 TSGLKVQMVLWLA
+647 TFGLKVQMVLWLA

-735 RFEEWVRKTKKDS
+735 RFEEWVRQTKKDS
-748 DILPI
+748 DVLPI
-753 LLENRWNAGN
+753 LLENRWSAGN

-843 CKADGIPF
+843 CKADRIPF

-904 FQSDAEWTNLPVNLA
+904 FQSDTEWTNLPVNLA

-1009 RLTGWLSSATFVVY
+1009 RLTGWLS
-1023 CPVPDDFRRLTGWLS
+1023 

-1080 GKNVARLPIEWITD
+1080 GKNVARLPIEWIAD

-1296 YLTCQEEKEYRET
+1296 YLTYQEEKEYRET

-1342 LLSAVKAYWPKM
+1342 LLSAVKAHWSKM

>member
-64 ILEED
+64 IPEED

-162 QTSDDKALIRLYADL
+162 QTSDDKALIRLYTDL
-177 LSTSSFGLHEK
+177 LSMSSFGLHEK

-365 DSGWKQT
+365 DSEWKQT
-372 AYSTDMEMVAEYL
+372 AYPTDMEMVAEYL

-406 PEILMD
+406 PEILTD

-422 ALLSVIANMVD
+422 ALFSVIANMVD

-498 SERIEQL
+498 SECIEQL

-609 IRQSVVRMNGI
+609 IRQSIVRMNGI

-647 TSGLKVQMVLWLA
+647 TFGLKVQMVLWLA

-699 GSIRETETRN
+699 GSIRETETGN

-753 LLENRWNAGN
+753 LLENRWSAGN

-904 FQSDAEWTNLPVNLA
+904 FQSDTEWTNLPVNLA

-1009 RLTGWLSSATFVVY
+1009 RLTGWLS
-1023 CPVPDDFRRLTGWLS
+1023 

-1080 GKNVARLPIEWITD
+1080 GKNVARLPIEWIAD

-1211 LQEKTENEFKNIVNM
+1211 LQEKTENELKNIVNM

-1237 NWLTGEP
+1237 NWLIGEP

-1296 YLTCQEEKEYRET
+1296 YLTYQEEKEYRET

-1342 LLSAVKAYWPKM
+1342 LLSAVKAHWPKM

-1390 ILLDSIPW
+1390 ILLDSVPW

-1418 KQEF
+1418 K

>member
-64 ILEED
+64 IPEED

-138 QALHAESIVSLC
+138 QALHAESIASLC

-162 QTSDDKALIRLYADL
+162 QTSDDKALIRLYTDL
-177 LSTSSFGLHEK
+177 LSMSSFGLHEK

-360 PKEKL
+360 SKEKL
-365 DSGWKQT
+365 DSEWKQT
-372 AYSTDMEMVAEYL
+372 AYPTDMEMVAEYL

-406 PEILMD
+406 PEILTD

-422 ALLSVIANMVD
+422 ALFSVIANMVD

-498 SERIEQL
+498 SECIEQL

-609 IRQSVVRMNGI
+609 IRRSVVRMNGI
-620 SHITEL
+620 SHIAEL

-647 TSGLKVQMVLWLA
+647 TFGLKVQMILWLA
-660 KVSQSSIKM
+660 KVSQSSMKM

-679 LLMALFGKE
+679 FLMTLFGKE
-688 NIPVVIKQIFQ
+688 NIPIVIKLVFQ

-735 RFEEWVRKTKKDS
+735 RFEEWVRQTKKDS
-748 DILPI
+748 DVLPI
-753 LLENRWNAGN
+753 LLENRWSAGN

-783 QRMVVEK
+783 QRMVVKK

-989 GQLSLFLSAIAGFE
+989 GQLSLFLSAVAGFE
-1003 YPDDFR
+1003 Y
-1009 RLTGWLSSATFVVY
+1009 
-1023 CPVPDDFRRLTGWLS
+1023 PDDFRRLTGWLS

-1080 GKNVARLPIEWITD
+1080 GKNVARLPIEWIAD

-1161 VMDYILIS
+1161 VMDYIS
-1169 YPVQKEHLET
+1169 TNYPSQKEHLET
-1179 ALATYIIEN
+1179 ALVTYIIEN

-1197 REEKIRSFVKSLPI
+1197 REENIRSFVKSLPI

>member
-35 EKTVDECFSPLD
+35 EKTVDECLSPLD

-64 ILEED
+64 IPEED

-83 KVLPSWGIPTES
+83 KVLPSWGILTES

-162 QTSDDKALIRLYADL
+162 QTSDDKALIRLYTDL
-177 LSTSSFGLHEK
+177 LSMSSFGLHEK

-372 AYSTDMEMVAEYL
+372 AYPTDMEMVAEYL

-406 PEILMD
+406 PEILTD

-422 ALLSVIANMVD
+422 ALFSVIANMVD
-433 TDLLNR
+433 TDLLNH

-461 HISKTEWLKGISET
+461 HISKTEYLKGISET

-517 NESSIKI
+517 NESSNKI

-533 DVWKQDA
+533 DVWKQNA

-576 SIENEENAIWLLHE
+576 SIENEENAIWLLYE
-590 HEVLEYTLTLIS
+590 HEVLEYTFTLIS

-609 IRQSVVRMNGI
+609 IRQSVLRMNGI

-626 LSLFDW
+626 LSLFNW

-647 TSGLKVQMVLWLA
+647 TFGLKVQMVLWLA

-699 GSIRETETRN
+699 GSIRETETGN
-709 EEYDDMEAV
+709 EGYDDMEAV

-735 RFEEWVRKTKKDS
+735 RFEEWVRQTQKDS
-748 DILPI
+748 DVLPI
-753 LLENRWNAGN
+753 LLENRWSAGN

-819 LLQSVAQADF
+819 LLQSMAQADF

-904 FQSDAEWTNLPVNLA
+904 FQSDTEWTNLPVNLA

-989 GQLSLFLSAIAGFE
+989 GQLSLFLSAVAGFE
-1003 YPDDFR
+1003 Y
-1009 RLTGWLSSATFVVY
+1009 
-1023 CPVPDDFRRLTGWLS
+1023 PDDFRRLTGWLS

-1054 LLWVRETNWK
+1054 LLWVKETNWK
-1064 KQTPE
+1064 KQTLE

-1080 GKNVARLPIEWITD
+1080 GKNVARLPIEWIAD

-1150 LSLSQ
+1150 QSLSQ

-1237 NWLTGEP
+1237 NWLIGEP

-1330 ELTAE
+1330 EQTAE

-1342 LLSAVKAYWPKM
+1342 LLSAVKAHWPKM

>member
-64 ILEED
+64 IPEED

-372 AYSTDMEMVAEYL
+372 AYPTDMEMVAEYL

-406 PEILMD
+406 PEILTD

-498 SERIEQL
+498 SECIEQL

-609 IRQSVVRMNGI
+609 IRQSVLRMNGI

-647 TSGLKVQMVLWLA
+647 TFGLKVQMVLWLA

-699 GSIRETETRN
+699 GSIRETETGN

-718 LDLLM
+718 LDLLT

-735 RFEEWVRKTKKDS
+735 RFEEWVRQIKKDS
-748 DILPI
+748 DVLPI
-753 LLENRWNAGN
+753 LLENRWSAGN

-876 LGGRSLTEKEVVKKF
+876 LGGRSLTEKEVVKKI

-1009 RLTGWLSSATFVVY
+1009 RLTGWLS
-1023 CPVPDDFRRLTGWLS
+1023 

-1080 GKNVARLPIEWITD
+1080 GKNVARLPIEWIAD

-1231 MPEEEK
+1231 MSEEEK
-1237 NWLTGEP
+1237 NWLIGEP

-1330 ELTAE
+1330 EQTAE

-1342 LLSAVKAYWPKM
+1342 LLSAVKAHWPKM